1 MRNELTSLGG
11 RELVERIRF
20 GETTA
25 ENEFVRRYSNP
36 LRAMM
41 FARTRNH
48 DDAEDLVQD
57 TLLAVLQALRRGA
70 LVSSERLD
78 AFVHGT
84 ARNVANNYLRALQR
98 HPPEVPLSEDVPAGP
113 VEPEW
118 ESAERLALVIAI
130 ARIFPALARGSSVPT
145 PLTRSCTSP
154 DTSAVMAGGAPLKLT
169 RTTWM
174 PAIVLSI
181 SVASIVGLEV
191 AP

>member
-70 LVSSERLD
+70 LVSSERLE

-98 HPPEVPLSEDVPAGP
+98 HPLEVPLSEDVPAGP

-118 ESAERLALVIAI
+118 ESAERLAL
-130 ARIFPALARGSSVPT
+130 ALSVLAQRPGLDGEILRLSLVDGLT
-145 PLTRSCTSP
+145 PSEIGRVLHMRP
-154 DTSAVMAGGAPLKLT
+154 DLVRTHKSRAAHRLVAEIGA
-169 RTTWM
+169 
-174 PAIVLSI
+174 
-181 SVASIVGLEV
+181 ASRPGHLMR
-191 AP
+191 